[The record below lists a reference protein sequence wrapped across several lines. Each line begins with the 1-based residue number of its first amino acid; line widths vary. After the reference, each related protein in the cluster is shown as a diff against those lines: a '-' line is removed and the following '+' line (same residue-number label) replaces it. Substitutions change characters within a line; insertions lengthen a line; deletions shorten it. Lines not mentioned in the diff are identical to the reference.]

1 MRVSGPVSLV
11 LQAWELRGMPM
22 QRSQKP
28 ASQCVMLSF
37 RYFFALFSYLGYNN
51 VPNPALFFTVASP

>member
-1 MRVSGPVSLV
+1 
-11 LQAWELRGMPM
+11 M

-37 RYFFALFSYLGYNN
+37 RYFFALFSYLGYNY